1 MNLNLFALLLIFPIL
16 SLFSAEYPPNGDFEE
31 RAGDFSAHWSRSAIR
46 GELGKDVFVELSTQ
60 ALEGDYCVELRT
72 TGEGDAVLNSESLP
86 VLKGKVIFN
95 YKAISSGGSDN
106 LAVFVIPLDKNGRET
121 SPGRAKYIIPKS
133 HIGDGKWH
141 KATIDFDYLDFP
153 NVEKVLIGARINES
167 GIAGEGHFLIDSV
180 SLIPA
185 SYQLLPKISLLIA
198 PARPI
203 YLVGEKPKLNIRVK
217 NEGRKDSSEGVI
229 SLTIGKET
237 QQIPLPTLK
246 VGEERNLSVEL
257 SPLKEIGLL
266 KGKANL
272 RSGEVQSSKQFS
284 LITLKDLPKTGLS
297 LELFNS
303 RLLFPKTPFGYGIAI
318 LQHKNK
324 GNWEDVAIIPSLFT
338 LNAESLSEEV
348 FTNNF
353 TRYKSAIVFRGKL
366 SSGDG
371 EWNYE
376 VRYRADLSA
385 QQFVLSLK
393 CTPSKDSPILALFFP
408 RLYAGERSFGRE
420 KRYALFPGLEFLQGD
435 ERSSST
441 RDVNPPDSDRWAPHP
456 YKITIPLQAISSP
469 TCTIS
474 LLWDENQKWNGSDV
488 FPSALFASP
497 NFLEG
502 GDNHLLSLFIPSIPK
517 YVNENSLGAKPAY
530 VAKAGT
536 PLTLTCRISVTDGDD
551 VLSSIN
557 EWRKAFGFPK
567 PKLPRSIEEEM
578 ELCAS
583 CYTDVIWDEN
593 AFGWLPWTGVPHQL
607 DVNVS
612 FALLKMANYIK
623 NPEVKEKALAL
634 AKRTLKV
641 ATPKN
646 SLEVAFRLGELEEAL
661 KREESSAKETM
672 KSQREDGSWVF
683 QPDERRKSLG
693 KEGETEIGI
702 CAPPAGSILRWA
714 LISGDEEAKE
724 KGLKALQF
732 MDRFYIPAGAQTWE
746 CPLHAPDIYA
756 SAVAI
761 PPYIYG
767 YELTKDK
774 HYLERA
780 KEMAMAGIPF
790 VYLWKSA
797 ERNKVMLGATIPIF
811 GATFYVLPWFARPVQ
826 WNGLAYAH
834 SLRLLAKYDDSF
846 PWKDIADLILQSAM
860 EQQATEGEY
869 KGLYPDSFGLIPN
882 EPYAPWLAPILI
894 LRNLFYL
901 TGHPLDLSFKVLPTP
916 KRNLHIFGGVNFSAK
931 FSEGKLTI
939 ETEPGD
945 LQNAF
950 LTIAGIKQPVEV
962 RVNGRTISQTTA
974 IDEAEQAWNYI
985 ERWRMLVVKIGCA
998 GKNTIEIR
1006 AE

>member
-1 MNLNLFALLLIFPIL
+1 MNFSLFVLLLIFPIL
-16 SLFSAEYPPNGDFEE
+16 SLFSAELPPNGDFEE
-31 RAGDFSAHWSRSAIR
+31 RAGDFLAYWSRGAIR

-60 ALEGDYCVELRT
+60 TLQGNYCVELRT
-72 TGEGDAVLNSESLP
+72 TSQAKAVLNSDSLSI
-86 VLKGKVIFN
+86 LKGRLVFN
-95 YKAISSGGSDN
+95 YKAISSAGSDN

-141 KATIDFDYLDFP
+141 KATIDFDYLDFL

-167 GIAGEGHFLIDSV
+167 GVDGAGHFLIDCV

-185 SYQLLPKISLLIA
+185 SYQIAPKISLYIA

-203 YLVGEKPKLNIRVK
+203 YLVGEKPKFSIRVR
-217 NEGRKDSSEGVI
+217 NEGRRDSKEGI
-229 SLTIGKET
+229 LFLTIGKAT
-237 QQIPLPTLK
+237 QQISLPGLK
-246 VGEERNLSVEL
+246 VGEEKNIAVEL
-257 SPLKEIGLL
+257 PLLKETGLL
-266 KGKANL
+266 KGSAIL
-272 RSGEVQSSKQFS
+272 RAGEIQSSKQFS
-284 LITLKDLPKTGLS
+284 LIALKDLPKTGLS

-303 RLLFPKTPFGYGIAI
+303 RILFPKTPFGYGMAI
-318 LQHKNK
+318 IQHKNGK
-324 GNWEDVAIIPSLFT
+324 NWEDVAIIPSLFT
-338 LNAESLSEEV
+338 LKTESSSVEA

-353 TRYKSAIVFRGKL
+353 SRYKSAIVFRGKL
-366 SSGDG
+366 SAGA

-376 VRYRADLSA
+376 VRYRAELSA
-385 QQFVLSLK
+385 QQFVLSIK
-393 CTPSKDSPILALFFP
+393 CTPSKDAPISALFFP
-408 RLYAGERSFGRE
+408 RIYAGERSLGKG

-456 YKITIPLQAISSP
+456 YKITIPLQSISFP

-474 LLWDENQKWNGSDV
+474 LLWDANQKWNGSDV

-502 GDNHLLSLFIPSIPK
+502 GDNHLLSLFLPSIPK
-517 YVNENSLGAKPAY
+517 YVRENSLGAKPAY
-530 VAKAGT
+530 VAKAGI
-536 PLTLTCRISVTDGDD
+536 PLTLTCRISITDGDD
-551 VLSSIN
+551 VISSIN
-557 EWRKAFGFPK
+557 EWKKAFGFPK

-578 ELCAS
+578 ELCAT
-583 CYTDVIWDEN
+583 CYTDVIWDEK

-612 FALLKMANYIK
+612 FALLKMANHIK
-623 NPEVKEKALAL
+623 NRVVKEKALSL
-634 AKRTLKV
+634 AERTLKV

-661 KREESSAKETM
+661 KRTESSAKETM

-683 QPDERRKSLG
+683 QPDEKRKSLG

-724 KGLKALQF
+724 KGLKALKF

-780 KEMAMAGIPF
+780 KEMALAGIPF
-790 VYLWKSA
+790 IYLWKSA
-797 ERNKVMLGATIPIF
+797 ERSRVMLGASIPIF
-811 GATFYVLPWFARPVQ
+811 GATFHVLPWFARPVQ

-882 EPYAPWLAPILI
+882 EPYGPWLAPILI

-901 TGHPLDLSFKVLPTP
+901 TGHPLDISFKVLHT
-916 KRNLHIFGGVNFSAK
+916 KKGNFHISSGVYFTAK

-945 LQNAF
+945 LPNAF
-950 LTIAGIKQPVEV
+950 LTIAGINKPIEV
-962 RVNGRTISQTTA
+962 RVNGEKISQATT
-974 IDEAEQAWNYI
+974 IDEAEQGWNYI
-985 ERWRMLVVKIGCA
+985 ERWRMLVLKIRCG
-998 GKNTIEIR
+998 GKNLIGIKTE
-1006 AE
+1006 

>member
-1 MNLNLFALLLIFPIL
+1 M
-16 SLFSAEYPPNGDFEE
+16 
-31 RAGDFSAHWSRSAIR
+31 
-46 GELGKDVFVELSTQ
+46 
-60 ALEGDYCVELRT
+60 
-72 TGEGDAVLNSESLP
+72 
-86 VLKGKVIFN
+86 
-95 YKAISSGGSDN
+95 
-106 LAVFVIPLDKNGRET
+106 
-121 SPGRAKYIIPKS
+121 
-133 HIGDGKWH
+133 
-141 KATIDFDYLDFP
+141 
-153 NVEKVLIGARINES
+153 
-167 GIAGEGHFLIDSV
+167 
-180 SLIPA
+180 
-185 SYQLLPKISLLIA
+185 
-198 PARPI
+198 
-203 YLVGEKPKLNIRVK
+203 
-217 NEGRKDSSEGVI
+217 
-229 SLTIGKET
+229 
-237 QQIPLPTLK
+237 
-246 VGEERNLSVEL
+246 GEEKNFILEL
-257 SPLKEIGLL
+257 PPLKEAGLL
-266 KGKANL
+266 KERANL
-272 RSGEVQSSKQFS
+272 RAGEIQSTKQFS
-284 LITLKDLPKTGLS
+284 LITLKDLPQKGLS

-303 RLLFPKTPFGYGIAI
+303 RLLFPKTPLGYGMAI

-324 GNWEDVAIIPSLFT
+324 GSWEDVAIIPSLFT
-338 LNAESLSEEV
+338 LNTESSSEEA

-366 SSGDG
+366 SAGV

-376 VRYRADLSA
+376 VRYKADLSA

-393 CTPSKDSPILALFFP
+393 CIPSEDVPISALFFP
-408 RLYAGERSFGRE
+408 RIYAGERSFGKE
-420 KRYALFPGLEFLQGD
+420 KRYALFPGLEFLQGN

-469 TCTIS
+469 SCTIS

-502 GDNHLLSLFIPSIPK
+502 GDNHLLSLFLPSIPK
-517 YVNENSLGAKPAY
+517 YVSENSLGAKPAY
-530 VAKAGT
+530 VAKAGI
-536 PLTLTCRISVTDGDD
+536 PLTLTCRISITNGDD
-551 VLSSIN
+551 VISSLK
-557 EWRKAFGFPK
+557 EWKKAFGFPK

-578 ELCAS
+578 ELCAT
-583 CYTDVIWDEN
+583 CYTDVIWDEK

-612 FALLKMANYIK
+612 FAILKMANYIK
-623 NPEVKEKALAL
+623 NPEVKEKAIAL

-646 SLEVAFRLGELEEAL
+646 SLEVAFRLGELDEAL
-661 KREESSAKETM
+661 RREESSAKETM
-672 KSQREDGSWVF
+672 KSQREDGSWFF

-774 HYLERA
+774 HHLERA

-790 VYLWKSA
+790 VYLWKSE
-797 ERNKVMLGATIPIF
+797 ERSKVMLGASIPIF

-901 TGHPLDLSFKVLPTP
+901 TGHPLDISFKVLPTQ
-916 KRNLHIFGGVNFSAK
+916 KGNFHISSGVNFSAK

-950 LTIAGIKQPVEV
+950 LTIAGINQPLEV
-962 RVNGRTISQTTA
+962 KVNGEKISQATA
-974 IDEAEQAWNYI
+974 VDEAEQGWNYI
-985 ERWRMLVVKIGCA
+985 ESWRMLVLKIRCEN
-998 GKNTIEIR
+998 KNLIEIR